1 MVKAS
6 RFARSP
12 SRCSSLALL
21 LLAAGCQTTE
31 PVTVHPSFTTAPAM
45 AVSKPSQIAVLPVE
59 DGTPGGAA
67 GRHLVFLRQEVM
79 RQLID
84 RLYTPLAAPVVDSAL
99 KGNADAAAARAA
111 GTSMLEPVFLKKIA
125 GQSSEEALFALRV
138 DAWDE
143 SHLLTSRRIT
153 FQFQA
158 ALVASDGQQLW
169 YGTMNGEVKAG
180 GAGAAPRDRDYM
192 ARSCGELAI
201 RELMLRLPQRL
212 P

>member
-6 RFARSP
+6 RSARS
-12 SRCSSLALL
+12 SYSSSPLGLL

-31 PVTVHPSFTTAPAM
+31 PVNVTPSFTTSPAL
-45 AVSKPSQIAVLPVE
+45 AVRKPSDIAVLPVE
-59 DGTPGGAA
+59 DGSPGGAA
-67 GRHLVFLRQEVM
+67 SRHVVFLRQEIM
-79 RQLID
+79 RRLVD
-84 RLYTPLAAPVVDSAL
+84 RLYSPLAAPGVDAAL
-99 KGNADAAAARAA
+99 KGNAEAAAARASGASTLEATYLQKVA
-111 GTSMLEPVFLKKIA
+111 GH
-125 GQSSEEALFALRV
+125 SSEDALFALRV
-138 DAWDE
+138 DQWDE
-143 SHLLTSRRIT
+143 SNLLATRRIT

-158 ALVASDGQQLW
+158 ALVGSDGQQLW
-169 YGTMNGEVKAG
+169 YGTLSGEVKAG